1 MVGLQPSIGDSIMD
15 RRRFVGACAGS
26 LVVAR
31 SIAQPAAKVY
41 RIGFFLGA
49 SGPSVASLF
58 GALSDGLRDL
68 GYVEGRNIVFERRY
82 ADGHMDRLPEIAAE
96 LVRLQVDVIVTG
108 SSIHVAA
115 ARQATKTIPIVM
127 VFTADPVEAGFVKS
141 LARPDSNVTGLSAD
155 ASRELW
161 SKYLTIMKEL
171 VQRLSRV
178 GVLGQTKTRVEFA
191 ELDAASR
198 KLDIALEVVDM
209 QTPGDLDGAF
219 STMVAKRVG
228 ALLVVVSPLTYL
240 LKESIAESAIK
251 YRLPTISN
259 ANQYAEAGLLMSYGP
274 KLEDLYRRAATYVDK
289 ILRGATPA
297 DLPVEQP
304 SRFELTINLKTAR
317 ALALAIPQSLLLRAE
332 EVIQ

>member
-1 MVGLQPSIGDSIMD
+1 MD
-15 RRRFVGACAGS
+15 RRTFAGAFVGA
-26 LVVAR
+26 LVIAR
-31 SIAQPAAKVY
+31 SVAFAQPAAKVY
-41 RIGFFLGA
+41 RVGFFLGA
-49 SGPSVASLF
+49 TGESVASLF
-58 GALSDGLRDL
+58 DALKEGLRDL
-68 GYVEGRNIVFERRY
+68 GYVEGRNVVFERRY

-96 LVRLQVDVIVTG
+96 LVRLRVDVIVTG

-115 ARQATKTIPIVM
+115 ARQATNTIPIVM
-127 VFTADPVEAGFVKS
+127 VFTADPVRAGFVTS
-141 LARPDSNVTGLSAD
+141 LARPGGNVTGLTAD

-161 SKYLTIMKEL
+161 SKYLAILKEIAPK
-171 VQRLSRV
+171 LSRV
-178 GVLGQTKTRVEFA
+178 GVLGQVTTQVEFA

-198 KLDIALEVVDM
+198 KLNIALEVADM
-209 QTPGDLDGAF
+209 RSPSDLDGAF
-219 STMVAKRVG
+219 STIIGKRVG

-274 KLEDLYRRAATYVDK
+274 KLEDLYRGAATYVDK
-289 ILRGATPA
+289 ILKGAKPA

-304 SRFELTINLKTAR
+304 TKFELTINLKTAK
-317 ALALAIPQSLLLRAE
+317 ALGMTIPQSLLLRAE

>member
-1 MVGLQPSIGDSIMD
+1 MD
-15 RRRFVGACAGS
+15 RRSFAGACVGT
-26 LVVAR
+26 LVFAR
-31 SIAQPAAKVY
+31 SDVFAQPAAKVY

-49 SGPSVASLF
+49 TGKSVASLF
-58 GALSDGLRDL
+58 GALAEGLRDL
-68 GYVEGRNIVFERRY
+68 GYVEGRNVIFERRY

-96 LVRLQVDVIVTG
+96 LVRLRVDVIVTG

-115 ARQATKTIPIVM
+115 AHRATTTIPIVM
-127 VFTADPVEAGFVKS
+127 VFTADPVQAGFVKS
-141 LARPDSNVTGLSAD
+141 LARPGGNVTGLSAD
-155 ASRELW
+155 AGRELW
-161 SKYLTIMKEL
+161 SKYLTILKE
-171 VQRLSRV
+171 VVPQLSRV
-178 GVLGQTKTRVEFA
+178 GVLGQVKTQVEFA

-198 KLDIALEVVDM
+198 TLDIAIDVTDM
-209 QTPGDLDGAF
+209 KSPDDRDGALATM
-219 STMVAKRVG
+219 STKRVG

-274 KLEDLYRRAATYVDK
+274 RLEDLYRQAVTYVDK
-289 ILRGATPA
+289 ILRGAAPA

-304 SRFELTINLKTAR
+304 SRFELTINLKTAK
-317 ALALAIPQSLLLRAE
+317 ALGLTIPRSLLLRAE

>member
-1 MVGLQPSIGDSIMD
+1 MD
-15 RRRFVGACAGS
+15 RRSFARACAGA
-26 LVVAR
+26 LVIAR
-31 SIAQPAAKVY
+31 SVAFAQPSAKVY
-41 RIGFFLGA
+41 RVGFFLGA
-49 SGPSVASLF
+49 SGESVASLF
-58 GALSDGLRDL
+58 GAFSEGLRDL
-68 GYVEGRNIVFERRY
+68 GYVEGRNVIFERRY
-82 ADGHMDRLPEIAAE
+82 ADGHMDRLPGIAAE
-96 LVRLQVDVIVTG
+96 LVRLRTDVIVTG

-127 VFTADPVEAGFVKS
+127 VFTADPVEAGFVTS
-141 LARPDSNVTGLSAD
+141 LARPGGNVTGLSAD

-161 SKYLTIMKEL
+161 SKYLAILKE
-171 VQRLSRV
+171 VVPKLSRV
-178 GVLGQTKTRVEFA
+178 GVLGQVTAHVEFK
-191 ELDAASR
+191 ELEAASR
-198 KLDIALEVVDM
+198 KLDITLEVADIRS
-209 QTPGDLDGAF
+209 PDDLDGAF
-219 STMVAKRVG
+219 TAMIGKRVE

-289 ILRGATPA
+289 ILKGAKPA

-304 SRFELTINLKTAR
+304 TKFDLTINLKTAK
-317 ALALAIPQSLLLRAE
+317 ASGIAIPKDVLLRAD